1 MSTVWDPQIKAA
13 VAQPVIGEP
22 GRFCSLFSFFICSLG
37 EKSSFGLSAETSL
50 WRREARNLEML
61 SSVWV
66 STLYSSTLCPCLDLR
81 ARKTARDS
89 VQGFLKINDPLVCT
103 DHLTQNWC
111 AFAWGKW
118 NMASQHFL
126 QFCTVALIAV
136 KAWLFHFGLPAGIS
150 YSHTLQSHSLSQLSS
165 TPDTLFASYSLPP
178 CFFFLL
184 DSCFMF

>member
-1 MSTVWDPQIKAA
+1 MSAVWDPQIKAA
-13 VAQPVIGEP
+13 VAQLVIGEP
-22 GRFCSLFSFFICSLG
+22 GKFCSLFSFFICSLG
-37 EKSSFGLSAETSL
+37 VKSSFGLSAETSL

-81 ARKTARDS
+81 AHKTARDS
-89 VQGFLKINDPLVCT
+89 VQGFLKINDPLVYT
-103 DHLTQNWC
+103 DYLIQNWC

-126 QFCTVALIAV
+126 QFCTLALIAV

-184 DSCFMF
+184 DSCCMF

>member
-22 GRFCSLFSFFICSLG
+22 RRFCSLFSFFICSLG

-103 DHLTQNWC
+103 DYLTQNWC

-136 KAWLFHFGLPAGIS
+136 KAWLIHFGWFLILRILILRS
-150 YSHTLQSHSLSQLSS
+150 SFCFYFLSFQVLKN
-165 TPDTLFASYSLPP
+165 SLPEY
-178 CFFFLL
+178 FQLILAYQLWLF
-184 DSCFMF
+184 